1 MEKFYVFYLRHPGFG
16 SSWKCGISS
25 SSSIWTRIGSY
36 QNAFG
41 PEYKEHW
48 KHIWVGTEKQIRL
61 LESKFKE
68 RFEDK
73 ITGGDAGFSE
83 WITNTNEEELLEA
96 VRYFREDYFIKCVDV
111 PAEFKPLDRDLI
123 APLKEWALSI
133 E

>member
-1 MEKFYVFYLRHPGFG
+1 MKKFYVFYLRYPGFG

-25 SSSIWTRIGSY
+25 SSSIWSRIGSY

-41 PEYKEHW
+41 PEYKEQW
-48 KHIWVGTEKQIRL
+48 NHIWVGTEKQIRF

-73 ITGGDAGFSE
+73 IIGGDAGFSE
-83 WITNTNEEELLEA
+83 WITKTNEDELLEA
-96 VRYFREDYFIKCVDV
+96 VRYFREDYFIKFIDV
-111 PAEFKPLDRDLI
+111 PSEFKPLNKDLI

-133 E
+133 Q